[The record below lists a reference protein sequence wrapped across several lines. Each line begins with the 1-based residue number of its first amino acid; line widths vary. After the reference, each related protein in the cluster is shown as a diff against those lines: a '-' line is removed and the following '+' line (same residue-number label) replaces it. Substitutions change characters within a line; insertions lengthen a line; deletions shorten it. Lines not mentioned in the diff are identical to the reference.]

1 MTTYRLYRCNL
12 CSDYIQP
19 SDNASKEGFG
29 IHFVA
34 GGACIFKRVHD
45 TERHICHQCAKSVH
59 DELRKI
65 TPAKA
70 GQ

>member
-29 IHFVA
+29 DHFVA
-34 GGACIFKRVHD
+34 GGACVFKRVHD

-70 GQ
+70 AA